1 MALPLHTSDHVSRS
15 DSKNRY
21 HHGPMISPSQF
32 SPLPQ
37 NSHVPTNPF
46 LPSSQAQDVPPIQ
59 PPMFPYYTN
68 HSLPVVPMPGT
79 QYAHYN
85 AHTSPLNP
93 FYGSLNVPVSNLG
106 PVPVPMPGLDPRELN
121 PRISEYSYPN
131 IIPQENS
138 HENSRSSTSS

>member
-1 MALPLHTSDHVSRS
+1 MTLPLQTSDLGSRS

-93 FYGSLNVPVSNLG
+93 FNGSLNVPVSGLG

-121 PRISEYSYPN
+121 PRISEYSYHHN
-131 IIPQENS
+131 TIPQQNSYENS
-138 HENSRSSTSS
+138 PEG